1 MGLGLSALAGF
12 ASAASAAKSPKSRT
26 LADVAAN
33 FRELAQQR
41 PWQCKQQQDFDLP
54 RQWKGGQAQC
64 AWQDRLRMRQW
75 LGPAGAL
82 PGECVSVQARWWG
95 WARHTAA
102 PGAHHPVAWQSSWTS
117 QSLVDESGAEKRVL
131 LMQPVGGGRW
141 STTEWRWLP
150 STRLATRRWQ
160 ESRWSQL
167 KARVASARQ
176 PAEPAAGSREMRVLR
191 EVLLANVGS
200 RVAEISGDVLNY
212 QASGLCLQI
221 DAASPGQQQL
231 QVPYLPE
238 DSRLEQRAAMQ
249 LQLARR
255 FPRAVWLTPFTL
267 IAAPPAARG
276 GAKFY
281 AAWVE
286 GAVMKGQLWI
296 PTKSDGPLVRV
307 RITTVLPGPVAAQL
321 ARQQADARQ
330 TDAPAVTAA
339 RQVVTTELTGL
350 ANGWTSRYE

>member
-1 MGLGLSALAGF
+1 
-12 ASAASAAKSPKSRT
+12 
-26 LADVAAN
+26 
-33 FRELAQQR
+33 
-41 PWQCKQQQDFDLP
+41 
-54 RQWKGGQAQC
+54 
-64 AWQDRLRMRQW
+64 MRQW
-75 LGPAGAL
+75 LGPVGAL

-95 WARHTAA
+95 WARHSAA

-150 STRLATRRWQ
+150 SARLATRRWQ
-160 ESRWSQL
+160 ESRWAQL
-167 KARVASARQ
+167 KARVASFRQ
-176 PAEPAAGSREMRVLR
+176 QAEPAAGSREMRVLR

-267 IAAPPAARG
+267 IPARPAARG

-286 GAVMKGQLWI
+286 GAVMNGQLWI
-296 PTKSDGPLVRV
+296 PTKSDGPLVRL
-307 RITTVLPGPVAAQL
+307 RITTVLPRSVAGQL
-321 ARQQADARQ
+321 ALQQADALQ
-330 TDAPAVTAA
+330 ADTPAVTAA
-339 RQVVTTELTGL
+339 RQVLTTELMRL
-350 ANGWTSRYE
+350 ANGWTSSYE